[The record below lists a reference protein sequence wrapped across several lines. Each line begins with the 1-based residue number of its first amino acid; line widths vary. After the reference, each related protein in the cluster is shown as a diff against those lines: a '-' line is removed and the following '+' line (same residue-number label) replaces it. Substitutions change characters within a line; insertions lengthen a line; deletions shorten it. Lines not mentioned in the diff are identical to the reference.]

1 MRKCKIGIVGFG
13 TVGSGIY
20 KILSSEVDSHP
31 ILKEI
36 EIAKIAV
43 KDLNKKRDI
52 ELDNNLSKLVEKLK
66 KSEDPKR
73 KYEYILWLGKKLKE
87 PDSEILVEENKV
99 KGCVSEVF
107 VKATIKAGK
116 LFWEGYSD
124 ALITKGLLAFL
135 ISGLNELTPNEVVEI
150 DKKFI
155 EDTGLKAS
163 LTPSRSNGFL
173 NILLK
178 MQSQAN
184 EFL

>member
-1 MRKCKIGIVGFG
+1 LLRQ
-13 TVGSGIY
+13 
-20 KILSSEVDSHP
+20 ILS
-31 ILKEI
+31 
-36 EIAKIAV
+36 
-43 KDLNKKRDI
+43 
-52 ELDNNLSKLVEKLK
+52 
-66 KSEDPKR
+66 
-73 KYEYILWLGKKLKE
+73 
-87 PDSEILVEENKV
+87 
-99 KGCVSEVF
+99 
-107 VKATIKAGK
+107 GK

-184 EFL
+184 EFLLV

>member
-1 MRKCKIGIVGFG
+1 M
-13 TVGSGIY
+13 
-20 KILSSEVDSHP
+20 EN
-31 ILKEI
+31 KE
-36 EIAKIAV
+36 KY
-43 KDLNKKRDI
+43 
-52 ELDNNLSKLVEKLK
+52 NNLSKLVEKLK

-107 VKATIKAGK
+107 VKANIKSGK

-135 ISGLNELTPNEVVEI
+135 ITGLNELTPNEVVKI

-155 EDTGLKAS
+155 EDTGLRSS

>member
-1 MRKCKIGIVGFG
+1 M
-13 TVGSGIY
+13 
-20 KILSSEVDSHP
+20 EN
-31 ILKEI
+31 KETYI
-36 EIAKIAV
+36 K
-43 KDLNKKRDI
+43 LF
-52 ELDNNLSKLVEKLK
+52 KLVEKLK
-66 KSEDPKR
+66 NSDDPKR
-73 KYEYILWLGKKLKE
+73 KYEYILWIGKKLKI
-87 PDSEILVEENKV
+87 PNNSILIPENKV

-107 VKATIKAGK
+107 VKAIFQDGK
-116 LFWEGYSD
+116 LYWEGYSD

-135 ISGLNELTPNEVVEI
+135 ISGMNELTPIEVVNI

>member
-1 MRKCKIGIVGFG
+1 M
-13 TVGSGIY
+13 
-20 KILSSEVDSHP
+20 EN
-31 ILKEI
+31 KE
-36 EIAKIAV
+36 KYH
-43 KDLNKKRDI
+43 
-52 ELDNNLSKLVEKLK
+52 NLSKLVEKLR

-73 KYEYILWLGKKLKE
+73 KYEYILWLGKKLKQPE
-87 PDSEILVEENKV
+87 KAVLIEENKV

-107 VKATIKAGK
+107 VKANIKDGK

-135 ISGLNELTPNEVVEI
+135 ITGLNELTPNEVIKI
-150 DKKFI
+150 DKNFI
-155 EDTGLKAS
+155 EDTGLRSS